1 MQKQFFSILTAV
13 GLLFGL
19 VLTANLQSS
28 EDDGK
33 LGPIDSITFSGSE
46 NDLTISNSGERLS
59 WGDEKTSRA
68 WSIGFME
75 PDKALEQLMMADHLV
90 EARDELNEE
99 LDEQLAAVRATL
111 DAIRD
116 RRQAMD
122 PDDPESPALRQEWD
136 NTNRKFAR
144 IQQQVRKIRTTLVA
158 DQMQESYSELIEAV
172 NVVSDRMD
180 IDIVIR
186 YIAPDRDFEDVAP
199 ETTLL
204 QIRSRTA
211 LRIPEGI
218 DITDEVLSELGL
230 EMQ

>member
-1 MQKQFFSILTAV
+1 MQKQIFPILTAA
-13 GLLFGL
+13 GLLLGL
-19 VLTANLQSS
+19 VLTANLHSS
-28 EDDGK
+28 EDDGN

-46 NDLTISNSGERLS
+46 DDLTITNSDERLS

-75 PDKALEQLMMADHLV
+75 SDKALEQLMKADHLV
-90 EARDELNEE
+90 EARDDLNEE
-99 LDEQLAAVRATL
+99 LDEQVAVVRGAL

-116 RRQAMD
+116 RGQAMD
-122 PDDPESPALRQEWD
+122 PDDPEFPALRQEWEE
-136 NTNRKFAR
+136 TYRKLER
-144 IQQQVRKIRTTLVA
+144 IQQQVRKIRSELVA
-158 DQMQESYSELIEAV
+158 EQMQESYNELVEAV

-186 YIAPDRDFEDVAP
+186 YIAPDRGFEDLVA
-199 ETTLL
+199 EKTIL

-211 LRIPEGI
+211 LRVPEGI